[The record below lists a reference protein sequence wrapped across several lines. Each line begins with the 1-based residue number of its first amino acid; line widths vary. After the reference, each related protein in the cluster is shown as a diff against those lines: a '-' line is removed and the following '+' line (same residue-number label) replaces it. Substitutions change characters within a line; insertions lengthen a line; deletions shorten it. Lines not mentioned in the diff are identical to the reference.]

1 MISLCG
7 QQEQEELQDPNE
19 RLDGTRGKLYVSW
32 CLLSKQKGK
41 YLRGLNIKDDN
52 WKSMLLHPCLY
63 QRLANFACKG
73 SDNK

>member
-1 MISLCG
+1 MGLRRTEESEGFIQRVSHLWSRSSKMISLCG

-52 WKSMLLHPCLY
+52 
-63 QRLANFACKG
+63 
-73 SDNK
+73 